1 MPPDFITEKLKR
13 ETASVWP
20 LSRNPFAACSVA
32 MKPAERLPQF
42 LQEQG
47 LALQL
52 LHQAHS
58 ADYAS
63 CFAQTPAS
71 ADAWIWTNIVE
82 PLNMQNIAD
91 CTAFGIY
98 TADCVPALLHTGQKN
113 GPGALMHLGRRGI
126 EQRLLEKCVRALMPP
141 AKTESGSPKTEL
153 DKVQIWLGPSIGPCC
168 YEVPTALAKEFCR
181 RAGVNARKPHPQ
193 KREGKQ
199 MLDLALA
206 VREQVLALSK
216 TDSRFANIQIEATGP
231 CTSCQAQ
238 RYQSNPKDEAV
249 CYSYRRGH
257 KKERIYTFVIL
268 PNPQN
273 SAQ

>member
-20 LSRNPFAACSVA
+20 LSMPSAPFAACSVA

-58 ADYAS
+58 ANYAT

-71 ADAWIWTNIVE
+71 ADAWIWPNIAE
-82 PLNMQNIAD
+82 PVNMQSIAD
-91 CTAFGIY
+91 YSAFGIY
-98 TADCVPALLHTGQKN
+98 TADCVPVLLHTGHKTA
-113 GPGALMHLGRRGI
+113 PGALMHLGRRGI
-126 EQRLLEKCVRALMPP
+126 EQRLLEKCFRALIS
-141 AKTESGSPKTEL
+141 KQNNSEHKL
-153 DKVQIWLGPSIGPCC
+153 QIQLGPSIGPCC

-181 RAGVNARKPHPQ
+181 RAGVSARKPHPQ

-206 VREQVLALSK
+206 VREQALALSK

-238 RYQSNPKDEAV
+238 RYRSNPKDEAV

-257 KKERIYTFVIL
+257 TQERIYTFVIL
-268 PNPQN
+268 PNPQK
-273 SAQ
+273 S

>member
-1 MPPDFITEKLKR
+1 MLHSAQFENIIEKLKR
-13 ETASVWP
+13 EAASVWP
-20 LSRNPFAACSVA
+20 LSRKPFAAFSVA
-32 MKPAERLPQF
+32 MKQRLPQF

-71 ADAWIWTNIVE
+71 ADAWLWPNIAE
-82 PLNMQNIAD
+82 PLNMQSIAD
-91 CTAFGIY
+91 YSAFGIY

-126 EQRLLEKCVRALMPP
+126 EQRLLEKCVRALIS
-141 AKTESGSPKTEL
+141 KQNNSEHKL
-153 DKVQIWLGPSIGPCC
+153 QIRLGPSIGPCC
-168 YEVPTALAKEFCR
+168 YEVPTALAEEFCR
-181 RAGVNARKPHPQ
+181 RAGVSARKPHPQ

-199 MLDLALA
+199 LLDLALA
-206 VREQVLALSK
+206 IRQQALGLRAALQNSHLE
-216 TDSRFANIQIEATGP
+216 NIQMDIQTTGP

-238 RYQSNPKDEAV
+238 RYQSNPQDEAV

-268 PNPQN
+268 PNPKK
-273 SAQ
+273 S